1 MYSQKVLD
9 IFRNPQNAGGLQGSN
24 GTGKVGDVEKGDL
37 LKLYIKVDEQEVIT
51 EAKFK
56 TFGSVAAIAVSS
68 VLTQV
73 LIGKT
78 IAQAQQLT
86 AQEIAE
92 VIGELPIDKM
102 YVLSLAEELTQN
114 TLSDYFKKKE
124 KEEKK

>member
-114 TLSDYFKKKE
+114 ALSDYFKKKE